1 MLIEHYRLPNDVIN
15 IMVEYV
21 LDKNNQNL
29 NKNYVEKVASSWV
42 RLKIDTKEKALEHI
56 RNGKAKPKEDWLDRM
71 QRQNNEGQDDP
82 EETRRLQEELAKM
95 MAQIGGNES

>member
-1 MLIEHYRLPNDVIN
+1 MI
-15 IMVEYV
+15 EYV

-42 RLKIDTKEKALEHI
+42 RLKIDTKDKALAHI
-56 RNGKAKPKEDWLDRM
+56 RGGYQNNQVKEDWLDRM
-71 QRQNNEGQDDP
+71 NRLSKQDDDDP
-82 EETRRLQEELAKM
+82 EETRRLQDELAQM

>member
-1 MLIEHYRLPNDVIN
+1 
-15 IMVEYV
+15 
-21 LDKNNQNL
+21 
-29 NKNYVEKVASSWV
+29 
-42 RLKIDTKEKALEHI
+42 
-56 RNGKAKPKEDWLDRM
+56 M